1 MKNESVKGES
11 LKNGSLKSGSVRNS
25 SVKRGKFPIELKYIP
40 ALSAMILFF
49 AAYAIGGMLYGDRGF
64 LTLRTFTSIFTDNA
78 YLGVSAVGMTLVII
92 SGGIDLSV
100 GAVAALTTMIISYC
114 TSVLGMNSGFVL
126 LLALSVG
133 TFLGF
138 LMGVLI
144 EKFSMPPFISTLVG
158 MFLARG
164 LCFVISIQSLT
175 INDPFLRALGK
186 WKIKLPQNSYINLS
200 VIVFAVMLV
209 LGIAVMQFTRFG
221 RAVYALGGNPQSA
234 RLMGLPTGRIRIGI
248 YTFNG
253 FCSALAGVLFAFYTF
268 SGYGRHLYG
277 MEMDVI
283 SAVVIGGTLLS
294 GGVGYPA
301 GSLFGIMICSI
312 ILKFISFN
320 GTLSSW
326 WTKIA
331 VGALLFF
338 FIVMQ
343 RFTVMVVKTGS
354 TASGD

>member
-1 MKNESVKGES
+1 MEKKG
-11 LKNGSLKSGSVRNS
+11 LFK
-25 SVKRGKFPIELKYIP
+25 IDLKYIP
-40 ALSAMILFF
+40 AISAVILFF
-49 AAYAIGGMLYGDRGF
+49 VAYAIGGALYSDRGF
-64 LTLRTFTSIFTDNA
+64 LNPRTFTSIFTDNA
-78 YLGVSAVGMTLVII
+78 YMGVSAVGMTLVII

-100 GAVAALTTMIISYC
+100 GSVAALSTMMIAYGTDTLHI
-114 TSVLGMNSGFVL
+114 NSTVMIFVVL
-126 LLALSVG
+126 LMG
-133 TFLGF
+133 TTLGF

-144 EKFSMPPFISTLVG
+144 DKFSVPPFIATLIG

-164 LCFVISIQSLT
+164 LCFIISIQSLT

-186 WKIKLPQNSYINLS
+186 WKIKLPRPHQMAYINLS
-200 VIVFAVMLV
+200 VLVFAAMVI
-209 LGIAVMQFTRFG
+209 LGIVIMQYTKFG
-221 RAVYALGGNPQSA
+221 RGIYAFGGNRQSA
-234 RLMGLPTGRIRIGI
+234 NLMGLPTSRIQIGI

-253 FCSALAGVLFAFYTF
+253 FCSAVSGILFALYMF

-283 SAVVIGGTLLS
+283 ASVVIGGTLLS
-294 GGVGYPA
+294 GGVGYPV
-301 GSLFGIMICSI
+301 GSLFGIMIYSL

-331 VGALLFF
+331 VGVLLLF

-343 RFTVMVVKTGS
+343 RFIVVLAHRKKSLVKQKT
-354 TASGD
+354 